1 MSSAPPAGAAREP
14 YEYVTVRG
22 RVVVLARGIP
32 VLEDDAQVLPVP
44 AEPSL
49 GEFGAVTFTRD
60 LGTWLA
66 RIFDAPVDGMVYR
79 ENRWDHRPY
88 PRAQAHE
95 VRVAGHLIRVTAYDV
110 LADDRRDVRTAYAI
124 GVDTQAAFLFTPR
137 RPARHLDWQL
147 AWAAWRAATAG

>member
-1 MSSAPPAGAAREP
+1 MSSAPPAAAGRGP

-22 RVVVLARGIP
+22 RLVVLARGIP

-66 RIFDAPVDGMVYR
+66 RIFDAPIDGMVYR
-79 ENRWDHRPY
+79 ENRWDHQPH

-95 VRVAGHLIRVTAYDV
+95 VRVAGHLIRVTAFDV
-110 LADDRRDVRTAYAI
+110 LTADRLDVRTGHAI
-124 GVDTQAAFLFTPR
+124 GVDAQAPFLFTPR
-137 RPARHLDWQL
+137 RPARYLDWQL
-147 AWAAWRAATAG
+147 AWAAWRATSG